1 MTRLSLNEG
10 TLSLLGSGE
19 FYELRRGKAKGW
31 LLINQFELQSSVDE
45 CIDRIMNTIL
55 FKADSQGPLFR

>member
-1 MTRLSLNEG
+1 MREFVTV
-10 TLSLLGSGE
+10 GSGE
-19 FYELRRGKAKGW
+19 FYELRRRGKVKGW
-31 LLINQFELQSSVDE
+31 LLINQFELQLSVDE